1 MILVIDNYDSFVFN
15 LARYVR
21 ELGDAVEVIRN
32 DVITVDD
39 ALAMKP
45 AGIIISPG
53 PCGPDEAGISTQLSR
68 TAIANSIPLLGVCLG
83 HQCLVAACGGT
94 IIRANRPIHGQASAI
109 THHGKDVFA
118 DLPSP
123 MQVGRY
129 HSLIADAALT
139 EDLSVT
145 ARLEDDPSTIM
156 AVAHKSAPAFGVQF
170 HPESVLTDHGHALMN
185 NFLGYTSRRAAER
198 LAQTAE

>member
-21 ELGDAVEVIRN
+21 ELGDNVEVVRN
-32 DVITVDD
+32 DVVTIDD
-39 ALAMKP
+39 ALAMAP

-53 PCGPDEAGISTQLSR
+53 PCGPDEAGISTTLSR
-68 TAIANSIPLLGVCLG
+68 AAIASSIPLLGVCLG
-83 HQCLVAACGGT
+83 HQCLVAACGGPV
-94 IIRANRPIHGQASAI
+94 IRADRPIHGQASAI
-109 THHGKDVFA
+109 THHGTDVFA

-129 HSLIADAALT
+129 HSLVAGADLPD
-139 EDLSVT
+139 DLSVT
-145 ARLEDDPSTIM
+145 ARLADSPSTIM
-156 AVAHKSAPAFGVQF
+156 AVAHKTAPAFGVQF

-185 NFLGYTSRRAAER
+185 NFLSYTSRRTAER
-198 LAQTAE
+198 VAQPAE